1 MKNLIAVLSL
11 FLHGRYCD
19 QRGWR
24 DYRDGECGRWGVV
37 RQSDNVHCQIADY
50 L

>member
-19 QRGWR
+19 QGHGGTIEMENVESEGW
-24 DYRDGECGRWGVV
+24 CGSPTKFIVKLP
-37 RQSDNVHCQIADY
+37 IT
-50 L
+50 